1 MLSLTEARAP
11 RAELKQ
17 RGVFLQGGSRPCQ
30 SWLSSLDAWKIFPVL
45 CRALALAVML
55 AAVGAPPN
63 STTQLMTPRALQALL
78 FNTR

>member
-1 MLSLTEARAP
+1 MPKLALHQAP
-11 RAELKQ
+11 SHSSEVGPWIR
-17 RGVFLQGGSRPCQ
+17 V
-30 SWLSSLDAWKIFPVL
+30 SSLDAWKIFPML